1 VQKNP
6 NENADVPSKGS
17 DDDSGNKA
25 KCVRDHLHVPV
36 VHCFAALQ
44 AGHGMIASPSPD
56 STLPLPSHLGQI
68 AGFGVG
74 AGSGAGVG
82 AWMRACSRAVS
93 QARSAV
99 MLAVSG
105 TPCTAIAKTNAPATS
120 VAVLIAHPPASLA
133 ASVA

>member
-6 NENADVPSKGS
+6 NKNADIPAKDS
-17 DDDSGNKA
+17 DNDSGNET
-25 KCVRDHLHVPV
+25 KCVRDHLQVPV
-36 VHCFAALQ
+36 VHALAALQ
-44 AGHGMIASPSPD
+44 AGQGMIANPSPD

-82 AWMRACSRAVS
+82 LWMRASSRAVS
-93 QARSAV
+93 QAMSAV

-105 TPCTAIAKTNAPATS
+105 VACMATANTKAPATS
-120 VAVLIAHPPASLA
+120 VAVLIARLPASRA
-133 ASVA
+133 ATGP